1 MEARMAERGRPKAPL
16 VLSEEERDTLS
27 RWARRPNS
35 AQSLALRSKIVL
47 ACAEGKT
54 NQVVAAEL
62 RCSDAT
68 VGKWRS
74 RFVRKRLEGL
84 ADEYRPGVPRS
95 ITDDHVEAVVVKTL
109 TEKPKDATHWSTRG
123 MAKATGMSQPT
134 ISRIWKA
141 FGLKPWL
148 EDTFK
153 LSSDPLFIDKVRD
166 IVGLY
171 LNPPERAVVLCV
183 DEKTQVQALDRTQP
197 VFPLLPGTPERRS
210 HDYVRHGTIDLY
222 AALNL
227 ASGMVIHQLTARH
240 RAIEFKKFLEAIDKA
255 VPVGLEIH
263 VVLDNSSTHKTP
275 AIHRWLL
282 RHPRVHFHFTPTSSS
297 WMNLVERWFAEL
309 TNKWLRRGTHRSVK
323 ELAASITYWVGT
335 WNDDPRPYVWHKT
348 ADEIFDSLAA
358 YCERISESGD

>member
-1 MEARMAERGRPKAPL
+1 MEVRMAERGRPKAPL

-35 AQSLALRSKIVL
+35 PQALALRSKIVL
-47 ACAEGKT
+47 ACAAGKT
-54 NQVVAAEL
+54 NRQVAAEL
-62 RCSDAT
+62 GCNKVT
-68 VGKWRS
+68 VGKWRQ
-74 RFVRKRLEGL
+74 RFVDKRLQGL

-109 TEKPKDATHWSTRG
+109 TEKPEDATHWSTRA

-166 IVGLY
+166 VVGLY

-227 ASGMVIHQLTARH
+227 TSGMVIHQLTARH

-255 VPVGLEIH
+255 VPQGLEVH

-282 RHPRVHFHFTPTSSS
+282 SHPRVQFHFTPTSSS

-323 ELAASITYWVGT
+323 ELAASITHWVGT